1 MAVVT
6 SQGLV
11 GRVKSVSQFT
21 SSVEL
26 LSSMSRTN
34 RVSAIVQGQE
44 KIFGLIEGY
53 DKEKQLLFTKIG
65 SDAPVE
71 KDQLVVTSGLGDIFP
86 KGLVIEKSLKFSRM
100 HMA

>member
-44 KIFGLIEGY
+44 NLWI
-53 DKEKQLLFTKIG
+53 D
-65 SDAPVE
+65 
-71 KDQLVVTSGLGDIFP
+71 
-86 KGLVIEKSLKFSRM
+86 
-100 HMA
+100 

>member
-34 RVSAIVQGQE
+34 RVSAIVQGDE

-53 DKEKQLLFTKIG
+53 DKESTYF
-65 SDAPVE
+65 
-71 KDQLVVTSGLGDIFP
+71 
-86 KGLVIEKSLKFSRM
+86 FSQRLALM
-100 HMA
+100 QT

>member
-53 DKEKQLLFTKIG
+53 DKEKQLLLFTKIG

-71 KDQLVVTSGLGDIFP
+71 KDQLVVTSDWVIFFR
-86 KGLVIEKSLKFSRM
+86 KVL
-100 HMA
+100 